1 MPFVDFKS
9 NLPDALNK
17 LIGDLKKFG
26 YSNAKN
32 LKPEHLKTGWGE
44 HVCAV
49 IDELLN
55 LELYRREFQFNNPTF
70 AQELDD
76 EEGDEIENEGMGPG
90 GESVIMLNGGG
101 GQIEIREGGN
111 LLVDEFGATV
121 RQGALIT
128 KKNRMQNNAEE
139 TKINFFAP

>member
-1 MPFVDFKS
+1 VPFVDFKS

-17 LIGDLKKFG
+17 LIGDLRKFG

-32 LKPEHLKTGWGE
+32 LKPENLKTGWGE

-70 AQELDD
+70 AQEPEE
-76 EEGDEIENEGMGPG
+76 EEGDEIENNEGMGPG

-101 GQIEIREGGN
+101 G
-111 LLVDEFGATV
+111 
-121 RQGALIT
+121 
-128 KKNRMQNNAEE
+128 
-139 TKINFFAP
+139 